1 MKPSLAKMLLYTL
14 EWDVKEIE
22 QLHQKDANKLLVE
35 CRIAPEVQAKVF
47 ITPPCGEISLLPM
60 VTS

>member
-1 MKPSLAKMLLYTL
+1 MLLYTL